1 MKSEPETGGS
11 SISAAFI
18 RRPIGTSLLA
28 AAMLL
33 IGIGAWP
40 FLPVAP
46 LPQVD
51 FPTIQV
57 NTSFPGASPET
68 MAATVATPLERQ
80 FSLIPGL
87 SQMTST
93 SYVGSTVI
101 TLQFEL
107 DRQIDAVATDVL
119 AAINAAGG
127 ALPRDLPNPPTF
139 RKTNPADRPIMI
151 MSVTS
156 ETLPLTEVSD
166 YADNILAQ
174 QISQI
179 RGVGQVDIGGQQK
192 PAVRIRIDPAKIAAL
207 GLGLEDVRTQ
217 IAAATVNAPK
227 GTFDGAAQ
235 AVTVYD
241 NDQVLSSKEWN
252 EVVVAWHNGAPV
264 RVRDIG
270 EAVDGPENTKLS
282 AWAYAGA
289 GAPPN
294 FEVGHSK
301 AVLLV
306 VRKQPGANV
315 IGTVDRIQA
324 ELPKLRAAIPQA
336 IKVGILSDRTQTI
349 RASVH
354 DVEFTL
360 ILTACLVVGVIFV
373 FLRDVP
379 ATIIPGVTVPLAII
393 GTAGVMYVVGFSLD
407 NLSLMALTIAT
418 GFVVDDAIVMLE
430 NIYRHVEAGMKP
442 FDAALQGAREIGF
455 TIISISVSLIAVF
468 IPLLLM
474 GGIIGRVFR
483 EFALTV
489 TIAIVLSVLI
499 TLTLTPMLC
508 SRFLKAHGEEGRKH
522 GRLFNLLERGFTTLH
537 ERYERALKVVL
548 RHQPLTLL
556 VFIVTVAATIV
567 LYIFIPK
574 GFFPQQDTGFIL
586 GIAEGAQDVSYAA
599 MDERITTVADVVRQ
613 DPAVE
618 SVGFSHGSTTYNNG
632 NFFIMLKAK
641 EAGRKGGADEV
652 IGRLRSKIAGV
663 AGVSLYLQSAQD
675 ITVGGRLART
685 QYQFTLTDP
694 DIKEL
699 GEWAPRVVDRLRSV
713 RQLTDVVS
721 DQQMSAA
728 ALNLT
733 IDRDKAASY
742 GISPALIDAT
752 IYDAIGQRQVVQYFT
767 QLNTYHVVLEAPPR
781 MQQDPDLLER
791 IYVTSPTLAKQV
803 PVATFV
809 KIDNTHTNYLS
820 VSHQGQFPAITVS
833 FNLAG
838 GASLGEAVDAIQAAV
853 RGIGAPATL
862 SGSFQG
868 SAQAFQTSLASQP
881 YLIAA
886 ALIAVYIVLGLLY
899 ESYIHPLTILSTLP
913 SAGVGALLILIIAG
927 YDFSVIALI
936 GIILLIGIV
945 KKNGIMMVD
954 FALTA
959 ERERKLEPEQSIF
972 DACMLRFRPILMT
985 TMCAMLAGVPLML
998 GHGTGSELRRP
1009 LGFAMVGGL
1018 ALSQV
1023 LTLFTTP
1030 VVYLYLDRASR
1041 RVAQW
1046 RSRRAGRVGQPGEAL
1061 SD

>member
-1 MKSEPETGGS
+1 M

-28 AAMLL
+28 AALL
-33 IGIGAWP
+33 LAGIAAWP

-57 NTSFPGASPET
+57 MTSFPGASPET

-87 SQMTST
+87 NQMTST

-107 DRQIDAVATDVL
+107 DRQIDAAATDVL

-127 ALPRDLPNPPTF
+127 ALPKELPNPPTF
-139 RKTNPADRPIMI
+139 RKTNPADRPIMLLA
-151 MSVTS
+151 VTS
-156 ETLPLTEVSD
+156 ESLPLTEVSD
-166 YADNILAQ
+166 HADNILAQ

-192 PAVRIRIDPAKIAAL
+192 PAVRIRIDPVKISAL
-207 GLGLEDVRTQ
+207 GLGLEDIRAQV
-217 IAAATVNAPK
+217 AAATVNAPK
-227 GTFDGAAQ
+227 GTFDGPKQ
-235 AVTVYD
+235 SVTVYD
-241 NDQVLSSKEWN
+241 NDQILSAKAWN
-252 EVVVAWHNGAPV
+252 DVVVAYRNGAPI

-270 EAVDGPENTKLS
+270 EAVDGPENTKLA

-294 FEVGHSK
+294 FEIGHSRT
-301 AVLLV
+301 VLLV

-315 IGTVDRIQA
+315 IGTVERIRA
-324 ELPKLRAAIPQA
+324 ALPKLRAAIPQG
-336 IKVGILSDRTQTI
+336 IQVSILSDRTQTI
-349 RASVH
+349 RASVR

-360 ILTACLVVGVIFV
+360 ILTACLVIGVIFV

-379 ATIIPGVTVPLAII
+379 ATIIPGVTVPLAIV
-393 GTAGVMYVVGFSLD
+393 GTAGVMYVAGFSLD

-442 FDAALQGAREIGF
+442 LDAALQGAREIGF
-455 TIISISVSLIAVF
+455 TIISISVSLVAVF

-474 GGIIGRVFR
+474 SGIIGRVFR
-483 EFALTV
+483 EFAITV
-489 TIAIVLSVLI
+489 TITIVLSVLI

-508 SRFLKAHGEEGRKH
+508 SRFLKPHDAQRRH
-522 GRLFNLLERGFTTLH
+522 GRLFTLFEGGFERMRNGYERGL
-537 ERYERALKVVL
+537 RVVL
-548 RHQPLTLL
+548 AHQPLTLV
-556 VFIVTVAATIV
+556 VFVITVATSV
-567 LYIFIPK
+567 LLYVFIPK

-586 GIAEGAQDVSYAA
+586 GIAESAQDTSFAA
-599 MDERITTVADVVRQ
+599 MSERATTAADVVRQ

-618 SVGFSHGSTTYNNG
+618 SVGFTLGGTTFNNS
-632 NFFIMLKAK
+632 NFFIMLKPK
-641 EAGRKGGADEV
+641 ETGRKVSADEV
-652 IGRLRSKIAGV
+652 IGRLRQALAAVPGV
-663 AGVSLYLQSAQD
+663 NLYLQSAQD

-685 QYQFTLTDP
+685 QYQYTLTDP

-699 GEWAPRVVDRLRSV
+699 GDWAPRILDRLRALP
-713 RQLTDVVS
+713 QLTDVVS

-728 ALNLT
+728 ALNLA
-733 IDRDKAASY
+733 IDRDRAASY
-742 GISPALIDAT
+742 GISPTLIDAT

-767 QLNTYHVVLEAPPR
+767 QLNTYHVILEVPPG
-781 MQQDPDLLER
+781 MQQDPNLLDR
-791 IYVTSPTLAKQV
+791 IYVTSPTLNKQI

-809 KIDNTHTNYLS
+809 KVDNTRTNYLS
-820 VSHQGQFPAITVS
+820 VGHQGQFPAITVS
-833 FNLAG
+833 FNLAS
-838 GASLGEAVDAIQAAV
+838 GAALGEAVDAIGAAMRSMGTPPTV
-853 RGIGAPATL
+853 T
-862 SGSFQG
+862 GSFQG
-868 SAQAFQTSLASQP
+868 SAQAFQTSLATQP

-886 ALIAVYIVLGLLY
+886 ALVAVYIVLGLLY

-913 SAGVGALLILIIAG
+913 SAGVGALLILILFR

-959 ERERKLEPEQSIF
+959 ERERGLDPEASIF
-972 DACMLRFRPILMT
+972 EACLLRFRPIMMT
-985 TMCAMLAGVPLML
+985 TMCAMFAGLPLML

-1018 ALSQV
+1018 ALSQM

-1041 RVAQW
+1041 RLARW
-1046 RSRRAGRVGQPGEAL
+1046 RARKASPPAEQAA
-1061 SD
+1061 D